1 MCIDPITMI
10 AMAGSAISAGGAL
23 MQGKQAAAMADYQ
36 AQVYKRQAEQEQQ
49 ASAYEQQR
57 ERHRQEL
64 AQSAARAQVG
74 ASGVALQGSPAEV
87 LAANARQ
94 GELDVQGMRY
104 GSQLRSN
111 ALSTQGDISQFS
123 GKQARQ
129 ASYLAG
135 ASTLLSGVGSA
146 VRMGGNPFQ

>member
-1 MCIDPITMI
+1 MI
-10 AMAGSAISAGGAL
+10 AIAGSAISAGGAL
-23 MQGKQAAAMADYQ
+23 MQGKQAEAAANYQ
-36 AQVYKRQAEQEQQ
+36 AQVYKRQAEQEKA
-49 ASAYEQQR
+49 ASAYEQGR

-74 ASGVALQGSPAEV
+74 ASGVALSGSPAEV

-94 GELDVQGMRY
+94 GELDVQAMRY
-104 GSQLRSN
+104 GSQLRSD
-111 ALSTQGDISQFS
+111 ALTTQAGISQFS
-123 GKQARQ
+123 GKQAKQ

-146 VRMGGNPFQ
+146 VRMNQSVFR

>member
-1 MCIDPITMI
+1 MI
-10 AMAGSAISAGGAL
+10 AIAGSAISAGGAL
-23 MQGKQAAAMADYQ
+23 MQGKQAEAAANLQ
-36 AQVYKRQAEQEQQ
+36 AQVQRRQAEQERQ
-49 ASAYEQQR
+49 ASAYEQGR

-74 ASGVALQGSPAEV
+74 ASGVALTGSPAEV

-111 ALSTQGDISQFS
+111 ALNTQAGISQFS

-129 ASYLAG
+129 ASYIAG
-135 ASTLLSGVGSA
+135 ASTLLSGVGNV
-146 VRMGGNPFQ
+146 VRMNQSVFK